1 MAVDFVFSIFFLM
14 AAAVVLFLLFLWIA
28 SKASEGTI
36 SGVGRK
42 YLHAKDTA
50 TGRMQIRE
58 YAETDLR
65 LTYKRFKELYPFSP
79 ITYQEYKQLQA
90 RKAFRRAVSSEKIKR
105 MVR

>member
-1 MAVDFVFSIFFLM
+1 MAVDFVFSIFFLVF
-14 AAAVVLFLLFLWIA
+14 AAVVIFLLFLWIA
-28 SKASEGTI
+28 SKASEGTL

-42 YLHAKDTA
+42 YLRAGDTA
-50 TGRMQIRE
+50 GRMQTRE

-65 LTYKRFKELYPFSP
+65 LTYKRFKELYPFSQ

>member
-1 MAVDFVFSIFFLM
+1 MAVDFIVSIFFLM
-14 AAAVVLFLLFLWIA
+14 AAAVVLFLLFFWVA
-28 SKASEGTI
+28 SRVSEGTL
-36 SGVGRK
+36 SNVGWK
-42 YLHAKDTA
+42 YIRTNDTA
-50 TGRMQIRE
+50 GRMRIRD